1 MKTYLVTGGAGFIGS
16 NFIHY
21 MLKKYQDSICI
32 VNIDKLT
39 YAGNLINLRGL
50 DNLPN
55 YHFVKADINDSTT
68 IFPIFAKYKP
78 EIIIN
83 FAAETHVDR
92 SINNPGIFVYSNI
105 MGTQSL
111 LDASLKYPVDR
122 FIQISTDEVYG
133 SLSTEGAFTEN
144 SPLKPS
150 SPYSASKAGADLMAY
165 AYYKTYGLPVIIS
178 RCSNNYGPHQF
189 PEKLIPLTIE
199 HCLNNIPIPIYGDG
213 KHIRDWLYVTDH
225 CAAVDNIAAAAP
237 IGEVYNIGGSCEV
250 ENMAMV
256 RTIIR
261 VVQDTISPHDPR
273 RKFINPGLIRH
284 VDDRKG
290 HDRRYA
296 IDSSKIRAELNWQA
310 QIGLTEGIQRTV
322 DWYIANKATNKI

>member
-21 MLKKYQDSICI
+21 VLEKYKDDICV

-39 YAGNLINLRGL
+39 YAGNLMYLQGL
-50 DNLPN
+50 DNLVN
-55 YHFVKADINDSTT
+55 YHFVKADINDNSK
-68 IFPIFAKYKP
+68 ILSIFAKYHP
-78 EIIIN
+78 DVVIN

-92 SINNPGIFVYSNI
+92 SISDPGIFLYSNV

-111 LDASLKYPVDR
+111 LDASLKYPVDT

-133 SLSTEGAFTEN
+133 SVSTEGAFTEN
-144 SPLKPS
+144 SLLKPS

-178 RCSNNYGPHQF
+178 RCSNNYGPYQF

-199 HCLNNIPIPIYGDG
+199 HCLKNIPIPIYGDG
-213 KHIRDWLYVTDH
+213 KHSRDWIYVTDH
-225 CAAVDNIAAAAP
+225 CAAIDNIAAAAP
-237 IGEVYNIGGSCEV
+237 IGKVYNIGGSSEV
-250 ENMAMV
+250 ENMDMV
-256 RTIIR
+256 RTIIS
-261 VVQDTISPHDPR
+261 VVHDALSPRDPR
-273 RKFINPGLIRH
+273 RKFINPGLIRN

-296 IDSSKIRAELNWQA
+296 IDSSKIRAELNWHTQV
-310 QIGLTEGIQRTV
+310 GLTEGIQRTV
-322 DWYIANKATNKI
+322 DWYIANNGIKKI